1 MKALKRT
8 TMTGAESS
16 ICEAETAYMSNPPS
30 DYSVFTTQIPQP
42 LTNRGTTPA
51 FKRDLETFNSHDN
64 IKKKQ
69 KTHFIC

>member
-30 DYSVFTTQIPQP
+30 DYTYLQHRSHNPSPTEEQP
-42 LTNRGTTPA
+42 LHLTVTTM
-51 FKRDLETFNSHDN
+51 S
-64 IKKKQ
+64 KKQ